1 MKIRYEIELSFE
13 GHNPSRI
20 NNIMFD
26 AVELAFK
33 DTDINFEMTRLTP
46 LYSPHSL
53 ECYQSLED
61 STNGE

>member
-1 MKIRYEIELSFE
+1 MKIKYEITLDVV

-61 STNGE
+61 STNGG